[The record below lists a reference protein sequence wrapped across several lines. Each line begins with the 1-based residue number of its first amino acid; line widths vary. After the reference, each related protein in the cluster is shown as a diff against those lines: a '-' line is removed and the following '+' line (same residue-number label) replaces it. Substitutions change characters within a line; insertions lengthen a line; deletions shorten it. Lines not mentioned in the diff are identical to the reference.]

1 MKKDPRRI
9 FTKEDSDN
17 NYKGYELSLTFPSF
31 IFLIYLVFLFIIII
45 PQEIILEISYA
56 LKKIFDLF
64 YHILDQR
71 AEIDNSNNN
80 GYYIK

>member
-1 MKKDPRRI
+1 MFVIRPLQ
-9 FTKEDSDN
+9 
-17 NYKGYELSLTFPSF
+17 YKGYELSLTFPSF